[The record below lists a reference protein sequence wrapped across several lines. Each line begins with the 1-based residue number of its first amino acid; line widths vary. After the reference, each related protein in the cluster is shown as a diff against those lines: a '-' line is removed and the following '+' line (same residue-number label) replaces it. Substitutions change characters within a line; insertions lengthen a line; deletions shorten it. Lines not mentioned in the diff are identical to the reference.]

1 MCRNIPAR
9 SWRVSWPMPPAY
21 ALLGH
26 TLAELEAQ
34 LPPGLECV
42 VRQPADPPEVVEAW
56 FPA

>member
-1 MCRNIPAR
+1 MGNAAGLSLKSPRFL
-9 SWRVSWPMPPAY
+9 SSKWGPP
-21 ALLGH
+21 H

-42 VRQPADPPEVVEAW
+42 VRQPADPPEVVEVW